1 MECKTYRELTL
12 EQHLPDY
19 KRIYPNA
26 TEQSRTMV
34 AFIYYLLYK
43 QITGFQKSQTGCA
56 TEFRCQMT
64 PFKRLITGKK
74 QPGGPGRS
82 MTLRSRRSIEQVKE
96 MERGTPAE
104 QRKVASKLTHGRG
117 KTTPKKK

>member
-1 MECKTYRELTL
+1 MMECKTYRELTL

-34 AFIYYLLYK
+34 AFIYYVLYK

-56 TEFRCQMT
+56 TEFQMPDDT
-64 PFKRLITGKK
+64 FQEADHRKEAARWT
-74 QPGGPGRS
+74 
-82 MTLRSRRSIEQVKE
+82 QVD
-96 MERGTPAE
+96 P
-104 QRKVASKLTHGRG
+104 
-117 KTTPKKK
+117 